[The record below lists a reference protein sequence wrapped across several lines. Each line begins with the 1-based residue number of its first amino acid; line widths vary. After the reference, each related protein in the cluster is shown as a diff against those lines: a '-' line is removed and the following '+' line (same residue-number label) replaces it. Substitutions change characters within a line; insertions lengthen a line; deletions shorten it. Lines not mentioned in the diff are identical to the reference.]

1 MRAFIA
7 IEVPEEIHVAL
18 RERQAALRAAAPLS
32 EADVWPKLPEN
43 IHLTLKF
50 LGEISE
56 RQAAQVT
63 EALEA
68 FAPFGKFPIEV
79 KGFGFFPNAHRPRVF
94 WVGVQAPP
102 DLEQL
107 AARVEG
113 AMEKLGFAR
122 EERAFTPHLTLARFR
137 SPRPQPALA
146 SWIEQHGQLALGR
159 FEVAEFFLFSSK
171 LLPQGAQHQKIAR
184 FPRPERA

>member
-18 RERQAALRAAAPLS
+18 RERQAAFRAAAPLS

-79 KGFGFFPNAHRPRVF
+79 KGFGFFPNARCPRVF

-146 SWIEQHGQLALGR
+146 
-159 FEVAEFFLFSSK
+159 
-171 LLPQGAQHQKIAR
+171 HQKIAR
-184 FPRPERA
+184 FPRPERHR